1 MRSIVISIFSVL
13 SFSAALAQCDE
24 AAATCEQYIPDG
36 FISDGQSYRALLVDE
51 ETAEFR
57 TTFFSGTIYRLAAC
71 GGEEAGNI
79 VFRVLDV
86 KRNLLFT
93 NEDYDL
99 NPYWNFKAQATQ
111 DVLIEARLREPDGSG
126 CAVLLVSFER

>member
-1 MRSIVISIFSVL
+1 MRIFLICIISIFSL
-13 SFSAALAQCDE
+13 GSALAQCDE
-24 AAATCEQYIPDG
+24 AASVCEQYLPDG
-36 FISDGQSYRALLVDE
+36 FISDGQSYRALLIDD

-57 TTFFSGTIYRLAAC
+57 TTFFSGTTYRLAAC
-71 GGEEAGNI
+71 GGEEARNI
-79 VFRVLDV
+79 IFRVLDV

-99 NPYWNFKAQATQ
+99 NPYWNFKAKSTQ
-111 DVLIEARLREPDGSG
+111 DVLIEARLREPEGSG